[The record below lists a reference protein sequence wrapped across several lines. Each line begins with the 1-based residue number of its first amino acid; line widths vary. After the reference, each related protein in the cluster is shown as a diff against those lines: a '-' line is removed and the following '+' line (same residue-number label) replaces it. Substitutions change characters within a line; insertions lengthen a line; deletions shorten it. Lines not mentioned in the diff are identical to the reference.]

1 MAYGGPIPTARLYTR
16 TGDNGTTGLVGGT
29 RVAKESPRIEAFGS
43 FDELNAHLG
52 RAAAFLPEG
61 AASHR
66 ELLVR
71 LQHELFLAAAELA
84 SPPGS
89 RRDARTIGPGHVERL
104 EHEIDR
110 LTAEIPPQRSFVLPR
125 GGTAATEVH
134 VARTVARRAERALWA
149 LHRVEPQRETLLAWT
164 NRLSD
169 LLFALALAINRELEF
184 VELPPDYS
192 V

>member
-1 MAYGGPIPTARLYTR
+1 MAYGGPIPTTRLYTR
-16 TGDNGTTGLVGGT
+16 TGDTGSTGLVGGA

-52 RAAAFLPEG
+52 RAAAFLSEQE
-61 AASHR
+61 ATHR
-66 ELLVR
+66 ALLER

-84 SPPGS
+84 TPPET
-89 RRDARTIGPGHVERL
+89 RREGRTIGQVHVERL
-104 EHEIDR
+104 EKEIDQ

-125 GGTAATEVH
+125 GGRASTEVH

-149 LHRVEPQRETLLAWT
+149 LHRVEPQREELLRWA

-169 LLFALALAINRELEF
+169 LLFALALALNKESSF
-184 VELPPDYS
+184 VEIPPDYL